1 MSVYSNTANK
11 NKIHNSKILLLIN
24 NKSNVNLLS
33 KFLGNEYI
41 THKEYNE
48 SIKYDMILI
57 DTYNYKTNFKLIKQ
71 IKEKQNPLFLP
82 VILMHK
88 REDPVDYSSKMSN
101 IADEHFLT
109 PVKKDVLKTRIQ
121 RMLKTREL
129 TKENY
134 KMTNKYK
141 KIFDNI
147 NDMVFLHRVDLEKRI
162 FYSFLEINQKVLDKT
177 GYSQPELLKMKP
189 IDLVPHKNNSPLFNY
204 YFNMLIK
211 KNEVIVETELIK
223 KTKEIINVE
232 INSKIIE
239 LENKKMVIS
248 VLRDLNYRSNKI

>member
-1 MSVYSNTANK
+1 MSVYSNTSNK
-11 NKIHNSKILLLIN
+11 NQIHNSKILLLIN

-33 KFLGNEYI
+33 KFLGNDYI
-41 THKEYNE
+41 TYKEYNE

-57 DTYNYKTNFKLIKQ
+57 DTYNYKTNYKLIKQ
-71 IKEKQNPLFLP
+71 IKDMQNPLFLP

-141 KIFDNI
+141 KIFNNI
-147 NDMVFLHRVDLEKRI
+147 NDMVFLHRIDLENHL
-162 FYSFLEINQKVLDKT
+162 FYTFVEINQKVLDKT
-177 GYSQPELLKMKP
+177 GYSKKELLDMKP
-189 IDLVPHKNNSPLFNY
+189 IDLVPYKKSSPLFNY
-204 YFNMLIK
+204 YFNKLSK
-211 KNEVIVETELIK
+211 NNEVIVETELIK
-223 KTKEIINVE
+223 KNGEIMNVE

-239 LENKKMVIS
+239 LESKIMILS
-248 VLRDLNYRSNKI
+248 VLRDLN